1 MNWIDSALP
10 IWQWILLGL
19 VPPVIFLLYFLK
31 LRRTPVEVPST
42 YLWTKTLEDL
52 HVNSLW
58 QRLRN
63 NLLMYLQLLLALL
76 LLLSCL
82 RPGCKG
88 TGLEGDRFVFL
99 IDQSASM
106 SATDTPEGISRLES
120 AKNEAIKLI
129 DQMNRGDSGMVIAF
143 SDVSRTVQS
152 YTTNHTGLKSKVR
165 AIEQTQRGSDLMEAL
180 TAASGLANPGR
191 TSDRS
196 TNRDVQVA
204 EGKKATMFILSDGA
218 IREVPE
224 FFLGNLTPDYRPIG
238 APTPPNNVGV
248 VALSISDPLENESQL
263 QCYARLFNSDDEDH
277 TVNVT
282 LKVAGEV
289 FDAENDVLVPRNNA
303 TGLVFDMTNLLDD
316 LDEPKKVE
324 LTIDTPDIYLQD
336 NTAWAVVNPPREAN
350 VLVPSDNND
359 YLDFVMETKRISKL
373 ANIFNEL
380 PEYLDDPKYTEQTTL
395 GFFDLVIFDRCAPKA
410 GNDGRPATMPLCN
423 TVFWGSTPPS
433 DQWKIGEPTEPTS
446 LIDTDN
452 SHPLMTAVQM
462 GNVNILK
469 SSTVKGPRGSVE
481 LLDGGDGSIMS
492 VGGRGGFQDLVIGF
506 PMLETNEDD
515 IAVNTDWM
523 TKLSFPL
530 FIQNMVVELGNGKNF
545 AAAIGGSPGEI
556 LNFRTSLP
564 FESVNITSPAGR
576 KVSIAPR
583 PDNTFALTGTKDC
596 GIYSVQSPNQ
606 EKPDL
611 LMPINLFDRNESNLT
626 VREKLVLGYEEV
638 TGEAKREET
647 RKQYWTWFLLA
658 AVLVL
663 LFEWYVYNQRVLI

>member
-1 MNWIDSALP
+1 MSWIDSALP

-19 VPPVIFLLYFLK
+19 VPPIIFLLYFLK

-42 YLWTKTLEDL
+42 YLWTKALEDL

-82 RPGCKG
+82 RPGCQG
-88 TGLEGDRFVFL
+88 TELVGERFIFL

-106 SATDTPEGISRLES
+106 SAVDTPEGISRLDV
-120 AKNEAIKLI
+120 AKDEAVKLI
-129 DQMNRGDSGMVIAF
+129 DQMGSGDSGMVIAF

-152 YTTNHTGLKSKVR
+152 YTTNHTALKSKIR
-165 AIEQTQRGSDLMEAL
+165 NIEQTQRGSDLMEAL

-191 TSDRS
+191 TSDRAS
-196 TNRDVQVA
+196 NRDVQVA
-204 EGKKATMFILSDGA
+204 EGKPARMFILSDGA
-218 IREVPE
+218 IREVPD

-282 LKVAGEV
+282 LKVGGQV
-289 FDAENDVLVPRNNA
+289 FDAENDVQVPRNNA
-303 TGLVFDMTNLLDD
+303 TGLVFDMTNLLDS

-324 LTIDTPDIYLQD
+324 LTIDTPDIYKQD

-350 VLVPSDNND
+350 VLVLSDNNE
-359 YLDFVMETKRISKL
+359 YLDFVMETSRIAKL

-380 PEYLDDPKYTEQTTL
+380 PEYINDPKYEEKTTL
-395 GFFDLVIFDRCAPKA
+395 GFFDLVIFDRCAPK
-410 GNDGRPATMPLCN
+410 TMPLCN
-423 TVFWGSTPPS
+423 SVFWGSKPPS

-446 LIDTDN
+446 LIDTN
-452 SHPLMTAVQM
+452 TAHPLMTAVQM

-469 SSTVKGPRGSVE
+469 SSTVEGPRGSVG
-481 LLDGGDGSIMS
+481 LLDGGDGPIMA

-506 PMLETNEDD
+506 PMLEINEEFDVS
-515 IAVNTDWM
+515 VNSDWM

-530 FIQNMVVELGNGKNF
+530 FMQNVVVELGNGKNF

-564 FESVNITSPAGR
+564 FESVNITAPDGR
-576 KVSIAPR
+576 KTSVAPR

-596 GIYSVQSPNQ
+596 GIYSVQSPEQ
-606 EKPDL
+606 AEPDL
-611 LMPINLFDRNESNLT
+611 LLPINLFDRNESNLT
-626 VREKLVLGYEEV
+626 VREKLVLGFEEV
-638 TGEAKREET
+638 TGESKREQS
-647 RKQYWTWFLLA
+647 RKQYWTWFLLGA
-658 AVLVL
+658 LVVL
-663 LFEWYVYNQRVLI
+663 LVEWYIYNRRVLI

>member
-1 MNWIDSALP
+1 MNFSWIDNALP
-10 IWQWILLGL
+10 AWQWVLLGL
-19 VPPVIFLLYFLK
+19 VPPIIFLLYFLK

-42 YLWTKTLEDL
+42 YLWSKTLEDL

-76 LLLSCL
+76 LLVSCL

-88 TGLEGDRFVFL
+88 TDLEGDRFVFL

-106 SATDTPEGISRLES
+106 SAVDTLEGISRLDV
-120 AKNEAIKLI
+120 AKNEAVKLV
-129 DQMNRGDSGMVIAF
+129 DQMKSGDSGMVIAF

-152 YTTNHTGLKSKVR
+152 YTTNRTGLKSKIR
-165 AIEQTQRGSDLMEAL
+165 DIEQTQRGSDIIEAL
-180 TAASGLANPGR
+180 NAASGLANPGR

-204 EGKKATMFILSDGA
+204 EGRAATMFILSDGA
-218 IREVPE
+218 IREVPD
-224 FFLGNLTPDYRPIG
+224 FFMGKLKPDYRPIG
-238 APTPPNNVGV
+238 APEPPNNVGV

-277 TVNVT
+277 TVNVI

-303 TGLVFDMTNLLDD
+303 TGLVFDMTNLLGE

-324 LTIDTPDIYLQD
+324 LIIDTPDVYAQD

-350 VLVPSDNND
+350 ILVLSDNNE
-359 YLDFVMETKRISKL
+359 YLNFVMETNRISKL

-380 PEYLDDPKYTEQTTL
+380 PEYTKDPKYTEQTTL
-395 GFFDLVIFDRCAPKA
+395 GFFDLVIFDRCAPK
-410 GNDGRPATMPLCN
+410 TMPLCN
-423 TVFWGSTPPS
+423 TVFWGSKPPS
-433 DQWKIGEPTEPTS
+433 KDWKIGELTEPTS
-446 LIDTDN
+446 ILDTDD
-452 SHPLMTAVQM
+452 SHPLMAAVQM

-469 SSTVKGPRGSVE
+469 SATVEGPRGSAN
-481 LLDGGDGSIMS
+481 LLDGADGTIMAI
-492 VGGRGGFQDLVIGF
+492 GGRGGFQDLVVGF
-506 PMLETNEDD
+506 PMLEVDEDD

-530 FIQNMVVELGNGKNF
+530 LIQNIVVELGNGKNF

-556 LNFRTSLP
+556 LGFRTSLP

-576 KVSIAPR
+576 KTNVAPR

-596 GIYSVQSPNQ
+596 GIYSVQAPEQ
-606 EKPDL
+606 QKPDL
-611 LMPINLFDRNESNLT
+611 LLPINLFDRNESNLT
-626 VREKLVLGYEEV
+626 VRDKLVLGYEEV
-638 TGEAKREET
+638 TGEAVREES
-647 RKQYWTWFLLA
+647 RKQYWTWFLMA
-658 AVLVL
+658 ALVIL

>member
-1 MNWIDSALP
+1 MNFSWIDNALP
-10 IWQWILLGL
+10 AWQWVLLGL
-19 VPPVIFLLYFLK
+19 VPPIIFLLYFLK

-76 LLLSCL
+76 LLISCL
-82 RPGCKG
+82 RPGCQG
-88 TGLEGDRFVFL
+88 TALEGDRFVFL

-106 SATDTPEGISRLES
+106 SAVDTPEGISRLEV
-120 AKNEAIKLI
+120 AKNEAVKLI
-129 DQMNRGDSGMVIAF
+129 DQMKSGDTAMVIAF
-143 SDVSRTVQS
+143 SDVSRTIQS

-165 AIEQTQRGSDLMEAL
+165 GIEQTQRGSDLVEAL
-180 TAASGLANPGR
+180 NAASGLANPGR
-191 TSDRS
+191 TSDRNS
-196 TNRDVQVA
+196 NRDVQVA
-204 EGKKATMFILSDGA
+204 EGKEATMFILSDGA
-218 IREVPE
+218 IREVPD
-224 FFLGNLTPDYRPIG
+224 FFMGKLTPDYRPIG
-238 APTPPNNVGV
+238 APTPPNNVGI

-303 TGLVFDMTNLLDD
+303 TGLVFDMTNLLGS

-324 LTIDTPDIYLQD
+324 LTIDTPDVYAQD

-350 VLVPSDNND
+350 VLVLSDNNE
-359 YLDFVMETKRISKL
+359 YLDFVTETKRISKL
-373 ANIFNEL
+373 ANVFNEL
-380 PEYLDDPKYTEQTTL
+380 PDYVNDPKYEEQTTL
-395 GFFDLVIFDRCAPKA
+395 GFFDLVIFDRCAPK
-410 GNDGRPATMPLCN
+410 TMPLCN
-423 TVFWGSTPPS
+423 TVFWGSTPPT
-433 DQWKIGEPTEPTS
+433 DQWKVGKLNQPTS
-446 LIDTDN
+446 LIDTDD
-452 SHPLMTAVQM
+452 SHPLMAAVQM

-469 SSTVKGPRGSVE
+469 SATVEGPRGSFD
-481 LLDGGDGSIMS
+481 LIDSSDGAIMA
-492 VGGRGGFQDLVIGF
+492 VGGRGGFQDLVVGF
-506 PMLETNEDD
+506 PMLEIDEELD

-530 FIQNMVVELGNGKNF
+530 FIQNIVVELGNGKNF

-576 KVSIAPR
+576 KTSIKPR
-583 PDNTFALTGTKDC
+583 PDKTFALTGTKDC

-606 EKPDL
+606 ENPDL
-611 LMPINLFDRNESNLT
+611 LLPINLFDRNESNLT

-638 TGEAKREET
+638 TGEAKREQT
-647 RKQYWTWFLLA
+647 RKQYWTWFLMA
-658 AVLVL
+658 ALVIL
-663 LFEWYVYNQRVLI
+663 LVEWYIYNQRVLI

>member
-1 MNWIDSALP
+1 MNWIDNALP

-19 VPPVIFLLYFLK
+19 VPPIIFLLYFLK

-88 TGLEGDRFVFL
+88 TELAGERFVFL
-99 IDQSASM
+99 VDQSASM
-106 SATDTPEGISRLES
+106 SAIDTPDGLSRLEV
-120 AKNEAIKLI
+120 AKQEVVKLI
-129 DQMNRGDSGMVIAF
+129 DQMKSGDSAMVIAF
-143 SDVSRTVQS
+143 SDISRTVQS
-152 YTTNHTGLKSKVR
+152 YTTNHTALKSKVR
-165 AIEQTQRGSDLMEAL
+165 GIEQTQRSSDMMEAL

-191 TSDRS
+191 TSDRDS
-196 TNRDVQVA
+196 NRDVQVA
-204 EGKKATMFILSDGA
+204 EGKPARMFILSDGA
-218 IREVPE
+218 IKEVPE

-238 APTPPNNVGV
+238 SIEPPNNVGI
-248 VALSISDPLENESQL
+248 VALSVSDPLENESQL

-277 TVNVT
+277 TVDVT
-282 LKVAGEV
+282 LRVDGEV
-289 FDAENDVLVPRNNA
+289 FDAQKDVLVPRNNA

-316 LDEPKKVE
+316 LNEPKPVE
-324 LTIDTPDIYLQD
+324 LQIETPDIYAQD
-336 NTAWAVVNPPREAN
+336 NNAWAVVNPPREAN
-350 VLVPSDNND
+350 VLILSDNNE

-373 ANIFNEL
+373 ANIFNKL
-380 PEYLDDPKYTEQTTL
+380 PEYIDDPKYQEQTTL
-395 GFFDLVIFDRCAPKA
+395 GFFDLVIFDRCAPK
-410 GNDGRPATMPLCN
+410 TMPLCN
-423 TVFWGSTPPS
+423 TVFWGSKPPS
-433 DQWKIGEPTEPTS
+433 EEWTVGEVTEPTA

-452 SHPLMTAVQM
+452 SHPLMIAVQM
-462 GNVNILK
+462 GNVNILR
-469 SSTVKGPRGSVE
+469 SSVIEGPRGSVS
-481 LLDGGDGSIMS
+481 LLDSASGSIMK

-506 PMLETNEDD
+506 PMLEINEALD
-515 IAVNTDWM
+515 ISVNTDWM

-530 FIQNMVVELGNGKNF
+530 FVQNMVVELGNGKNF

-564 FESVNITSPAGR
+564 FETVNVTTPEGR
-576 KVSIAPR
+576 KSKLAPR
-583 PDNTFALTGTKDC
+583 PDNTFVLTGTRSC
-596 GIYSVQSPNQ
+596 GLYAVQSPDQ
-606 EKPDL
+606 ESPDL
-611 LMPINLFDRNESNLT
+611 LLPINLFDRNESNLT
-626 VREKLVLGYEEV
+626 VRDKLTLGYEEV

-658 AVLVL
+658 ALVVL
-663 LFEWYVYNQRVLI
+663 LTEWYIYNRRVLI

>member
-1 MNWIDSALP
+1 MNFSWIDNALP
-10 IWQWILLGL
+10 AWQWVLLGL
-19 VPPVIFLLYFLK
+19 VPPIIFLLYFLK

-42 YLWTKTLEDL
+42 YLWSKTLEDL

-76 LLLSCL
+76 LLVSCL

-88 TGLEGDRFVFL
+88 TDLEGDRFVFL

-106 SATDTPEGISRLES
+106 SAVDTLEGISRLDV
-120 AKNEAIKLI
+120 AKNEAVKLV
-129 DQMNRGDSGMVIAF
+129 DQMKSGDSGMVIAF

-152 YTTNHTGLKSKVR
+152 YTTNRTGLKSKIR
-165 AIEQTQRGSDLMEAL
+165 DIEQTQRGSDIIEAL
-180 TAASGLANPGR
+180 NAASGLANPGR

-204 EGKKATMFILSDGA
+204 EGRAATMFILSDGA
-218 IREVPE
+218 IREVPD
-224 FFLGNLTPDYRPIG
+224 FFMGKLKPDYRPIG
-238 APTPPNNVGV
+238 APEPPNNIGV

-277 TVNVT
+277 TVNVI

-303 TGLVFDMTNLLDD
+303 TGLVFDMTNLLGE

-324 LTIDTPDIYLQD
+324 LIIDTPDVYAQD

-350 VLVPSDNND
+350 ILVLSDNNE
-359 YLDFVMETKRISKL
+359 YLDFVMETNRISKL

-380 PEYLDDPKYTEQTTL
+380 PEYTEDPKYTEQTTL
-395 GFFDLVIFDRCAPKA
+395 GFFDLVIFDRCAPK
-410 GNDGRPATMPLCN
+410 TMPLCN
-423 TVFWGSTPPS
+423 TVFWGSKPPS
-433 DQWKIGEPTEPTS
+433 KDWKIGELTEPTS
-446 LIDTDN
+446 ILDTDD

-469 SSTVKGPRGSVE
+469 SATVEGPRGSAN
-481 LLDGGDGSIMS
+481 LLDGADGTIMAI
-492 VGGRGGFQDLVIGF
+492 GGRGGFQDLVVGF
-506 PMLETNEDD
+506 PMLEVDEEFD

-530 FIQNMVVELGNGKNF
+530 LIQNIVVELGNGKNF

-556 LNFRTSLP
+556 LGFRTSLP

-576 KVSIAPR
+576 KTNVAPR

-596 GIYSVQSPNQ
+596 GIYSVQAPEQ
-606 EKPDL
+606 QKPDL
-611 LMPINLFDRNESNLT
+611 LLPINLFDRNESNLT
-626 VREKLVLGYEEV
+626 VRDKLVLGYEEV
-638 TGEAKREET
+638 TGEAVREES
-647 RKQYWTWFLLA
+647 RKQYWTWFLMA
-658 AVLVL
+658 ALVIL

>member
-1 MNWIDSALP
+1 MNFSWIDNALP
-10 IWQWILLGL
+10 AWQWVLLGL
-19 VPPVIFLLYFLK
+19 VPPIIFLLYFLK

-42 YLWTKTLEDL
+42 YLWSKTLEDL

-76 LLLSCL
+76 LLVSCL

-88 TGLEGDRFVFL
+88 TDLEGDRFVFL

-106 SATDTPEGISRLES
+106 SAVDTLEGISRLDV
-120 AKNEAIKLI
+120 AKNEAVKLV
-129 DQMNRGDSGMVIAF
+129 DQMKSGDSGMVIAF

-152 YTTNHTGLKSKVR
+152 YTTNRTGLKSKIR
-165 AIEQTQRGSDLMEAL
+165 DIEQTQRGSDIIEAL
-180 TAASGLANPGR
+180 NAASGLANPGR

-204 EGKKATMFILSDGA
+204 EGRAATMFILSDGA
-218 IREVPE
+218 IREVPD
-224 FFLGNLTPDYRPIG
+224 FFMGKLKPDYRPIG
-238 APTPPNNVGV
+238 APEPPNNVGV
-248 VALSISDPLENESQL
+248 VAFSISDPLENESQL

-277 TVNVT
+277 TVNVI

-303 TGLVFDMTNLLDD
+303 TGLVFDMTNLLGE

-324 LTIDTPDIYLQD
+324 LIIDTPDVYAQD

-350 VLVPSDNND
+350 ILVLSDNNE
-359 YLDFVMETKRISKL
+359 YLDFVMETNRISKL

-380 PEYLDDPKYTEQTTL
+380 PEYTEDPKYTEQTTL
-395 GFFDLVIFDRCAPKA
+395 GFFDLVIFDRCAPK
-410 GNDGRPATMPLCN
+410 TMPLCN
-423 TVFWGSTPPS
+423 TVFWGSKPPS
-433 DQWKIGEPTEPTS
+433 KDWKIGELTEPTS
-446 LIDTDN
+446 ILDTDD
-452 SHPLMTAVQM
+452 SHPLMAAVQM

-469 SSTVKGPRGSVE
+469 SATVEGPRGSAN
-481 LLDGGDGSIMS
+481 LLDGADGTIMAI
-492 VGGRGGFQDLVIGF
+492 GGRGGFQDLVVGF
-506 PMLETNEDD
+506 PMLEVDEEFD

-530 FIQNMVVELGNGKNF
+530 LIQNIVVELGNGKNF

-556 LNFRTSLP
+556 LGFRTSLP

-576 KVSIAPR
+576 KTNVAPR

-596 GIYSVQSPNQ
+596 GIYSVQAPEQ
-606 EKPDL
+606 QKPDL
-611 LMPINLFDRNESNLT
+611 LLPINLFDRNESNLT
-626 VREKLVLGYEEV
+626 VRDKLVLGYEEV
-638 TGEAKREET
+638 TGEAVREES
-647 RKQYWTWFLLA
+647 RKQYWTWFLMA
-658 AVLVL
+658 ALVIL

>member
-1 MNWIDSALP
+1 MNFSWIDNALP
-10 IWQWILLGL
+10 AWQWVLLGL
-19 VPPVIFLLYFLK
+19 VPPIIFLLYFLK

-42 YLWTKTLEDL
+42 YLWSKTLEDL

-76 LLLSCL
+76 LLVSCL

-88 TGLEGDRFVFL
+88 TDLEGDRFVFL

-106 SATDTPEGISRLES
+106 SAVDTLEGISRLDV
-120 AKNEAIKLI
+120 AKNEAVKLV
-129 DQMNRGDSGMVIAF
+129 DQMKSGDSGMVIAF

-152 YTTNHTGLKSKVR
+152 YTTNRTGLKSKIR
-165 AIEQTQRGSDLMEAL
+165 DIEQTQRGSDIIEAL
-180 TAASGLANPGR
+180 NAASGLANPGR

-204 EGKKATMFILSDGA
+204 EGRAATMFILSDGA
-218 IREVPE
+218 IREVPD
-224 FFLGNLTPDYRPIG
+224 FFMGKLKPDYRPIG
-238 APTPPNNVGV
+238 APEPPNNVGV

-277 TVNVT
+277 TVNVI

-303 TGLVFDMTNLLDD
+303 TGLVFDMTNLLGE

-324 LTIDTPDIYLQD
+324 LIIDTPDVYAQD

-350 VLVPSDNND
+350 ILVLSENNE
-359 YLDFVMETKRISKL
+359 YLNFVMETNRISKL

-380 PEYLDDPKYTEQTTL
+380 PEYTKDPKYTEQTTL
-395 GFFDLVIFDRCAPKA
+395 GFFDLVIFDRCAPK
-410 GNDGRPATMPLCN
+410 TMPLCN
-423 TVFWGSTPPS
+423 TVFWGSKPPS
-433 DQWKIGEPTEPTS
+433 KDWKIGELTEPTS
-446 LIDTDN
+446 ILDTDD
-452 SHPLMTAVQM
+452 SHPLMAAVQM

-469 SSTVKGPRGSVE
+469 SATVEGPRGSAN
-481 LLDGGDGSIMS
+481 LLDGADGTIMAI
-492 VGGRGGFQDLVIGF
+492 GGRGGFQDLVVGF
-506 PMLETNEDD
+506 PMLEVDEDD

-530 FIQNMVVELGNGKNF
+530 LIQNIVVELGNGKNF

-556 LNFRTSLP
+556 LGFRTSLP

-576 KVSIAPR
+576 KTNVAPR

-596 GIYSVQSPNQ
+596 GIYSVQAPEQ
-606 EKPDL
+606 QKPDL
-611 LMPINLFDRNESNLT
+611 LLPINLFDRNESNLT
-626 VREKLVLGYEEV
+626 VRDKLVLGYEEV
-638 TGEAKREET
+638 TGEAVREES
-647 RKQYWTWFLLA
+647 RKQYWTWFLMA
-658 AVLVL
+658 ALVIL

>member
-1 MNWIDSALP
+1 MNFSWIDNALP
-10 IWQWILLGL
+10 AWQWVLLGL
-19 VPPVIFLLYFLK
+19 VPPIIFLLYFLK

-42 YLWTKTLEDL
+42 YLWSKTLEDL

-76 LLLSCL
+76 LLVSCL

-88 TGLEGDRFVFL
+88 TDLEGDRFVFL

-106 SATDTPEGISRLES
+106 SAVDTLEGISRLDV
-120 AKNEAIKLI
+120 AKNEAVKLV
-129 DQMNRGDSGMVIAF
+129 DQMKSGDSGMVIAF

-152 YTTNHTGLKSKVR
+152 YTTNRTGLKSKIR
-165 AIEQTQRGSDLMEAL
+165 DIEQTQRGSDIIEAL
-180 TAASGLANPGR
+180 NAASGLANPGR

-204 EGKKATMFILSDGA
+204 EGRAATMFILSDGA
-218 IREVPE
+218 IREVPD
-224 FFLGNLTPDYRPIG
+224 FFMGKLKPDYRPIG
-238 APTPPNNVGV
+238 APEPPNNVGV

-277 TVNVT
+277 TVNVI

-303 TGLVFDMTNLLDD
+303 TGLVFDMTNLLGE

-324 LTIDTPDIYLQD
+324 LIIDTPDVYAQD

-350 VLVPSDNND
+350 ILVLSDNNE
-359 YLDFVMETKRISKL
+359 YLDFVMETNRISKL

-380 PEYLDDPKYTEQTTL
+380 PEYTKDPKYTEQTTL
-395 GFFDLVIFDRCAPKA
+395 GFFDLVIFDRCAPK
-410 GNDGRPATMPLCN
+410 TMPLCN
-423 TVFWGSTPPS
+423 TVFWGSKPPS
-433 DQWKIGEPTEPTS
+433 KDWKIGELTEPTS
-446 LIDTDN
+446 ILDTDD
-452 SHPLMTAVQM
+452 SHPLMAAVQM

-469 SSTVKGPRGSVE
+469 SATVEGPRGSAN
-481 LLDGGDGSIMS
+481 LLDGADGTIMAI
-492 VGGRGGFQDLVIGF
+492 GGRGGFQDLVVGF
-506 PMLETNEDD
+506 PMLEVDEDD

-530 FIQNMVVELGNGKNF
+530 LIQNIVVELGNGKNF

-556 LNFRTSLP
+556 LGFRTSLP

-576 KVSIAPR
+576 KTNVAPR

-596 GIYSVQSPNQ
+596 GIYSVQAPEQ
-606 EKPDL
+606 QKPDL
-611 LMPINLFDRNESNLT
+611 LLPINLFDRNESNLT
-626 VREKLVLGYEEV
+626 VRDKLVLGYEEV
-638 TGEAKREET
+638 TGEAVREES
-647 RKQYWTWFLLA
+647 RKQYWTWFLMA
-658 AVLVL
+658 ALVIL

>member
-1 MNWIDSALP
+1 MNWSWIDNALP
-10 IWQWILLGL
+10 AWQWVLLGL
-19 VPPVIFLLYFLK
+19 VPPIIFLLYFLK

-42 YLWTKTLEDL
+42 YLWTKALEDL

-88 TGLEGDRFVFL
+88 TELTGERFIFL
-99 IDQSASM
+99 VDQSASM
-106 SATDTPEGISRLES
+106 SAIDTPEGISRLDV
-120 AKNEAIKLI
+120 AKDETIKLI
-129 DQMNRGDSGMVIAF
+129 DQMKSGDSGMVIAF

-152 YTTNHTGLKSKVR
+152 YTTNHTALKSKVR
-165 AIEQTQRGSDLMEAL
+165 DIEQTQRGSDMMEAL

-191 TSDRS
+191 TSDRES
-196 TNRDVQVA
+196 NRDVQVA
-204 EGKKATMFILSDGA
+204 EGKPARMFILSDGA
-218 IREVPE
+218 IRDVPD

-238 APTPPNNVGV
+238 AVSPPNNVGI

-277 TVNVT
+277 TVDVT

-289 FDAENDVLVPRNNA
+289 FDAEQDVVVPRNNA

-316 LDEPKKVE
+316 LDEPRKVE
-324 LTIDTPDIYLQD
+324 LLIETPDVYLQD

-350 VLVPSDNND
+350 VLILSDNNE
-359 YLDFVMETKRISKL
+359 YLDFVLETKRISKL
-373 ANIFNEL
+373 ANIFSEL
-380 PEYLDDPKYTEQTTL
+380 PEYKDDPKYKEQTTL
-395 GFFDLVIFDRCAPKA
+395 GFFDLVIFDRCAPKE
-410 GNDGRPATMPLCN
+410 MPLCN
-423 TVFWGSTPPS
+423 AVFWGSKPPT
-433 DQWKIGEPTEPTS
+433 DEWKIGELTEPTA

-452 SHPLMTAVQM
+452 SHPLMAAVQM
-462 GNVNILK
+462 GNVSILK
-469 SSTVKGPRGSVE
+469 SSTVEGPRGSVD
-481 LLDGGDGSIMS
+481 LLDGGDGPIMA

-506 PMLETNEDD
+506 PMLEMNDELDVS
-515 IAVNTDWM
+515 VNTDWM

-530 FIQNMVVELGNGKNF
+530 FIQNVVVELGNGKNF

-564 FESVNITSPAGR
+564 FESVTVTSPEGR
-576 KVSIAPR
+576 KSKLAPR
-583 PDNTFALTGTKDC
+583 PDNTFVLTGTKDS
-596 GIYSVQSPNQ
+596 GIYSIQSPDQ
-606 EKPDL
+606 ESPDL
-611 LMPINLFDRNESNLT
+611 LLPINLFDRNESNLT
-626 VREKLVLGYEEV
+626 VRDKLVLGYEEV
-638 TGEAKREET
+638 TGEAKREQT

-658 AVLVL
+658 ALVVLMV
-663 LFEWYVYNQRVLI
+663 EWYVYNRRVLI